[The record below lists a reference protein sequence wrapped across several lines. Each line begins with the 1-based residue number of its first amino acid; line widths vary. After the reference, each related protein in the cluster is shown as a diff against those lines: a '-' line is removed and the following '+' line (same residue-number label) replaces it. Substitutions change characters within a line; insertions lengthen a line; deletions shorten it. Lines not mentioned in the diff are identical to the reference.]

1 MTEQETRYAAAANEL
16 AQLLAQAN
24 ARCANFA
31 GDLVVANTKIAEL
44 QAEIAKMKEPQ
55 KPDGTP

>member
-1 MTEQETRYAAAANEL
+1 MPEQETRLVAAANEL

-31 GDLVVANTKIAEL
+31 GDLSVASQKIVEL
-44 QAEIAKMKEPQ
+44 EEKLKAYEV
-55 KPDGTP
+55 KPDASA